1 MSLKTPSMKIIEVV
15 NNNPHKAIEIYNE
28 KLIRELLEKA
38 DEAYHEEGAPI
49 FSDAVYDVLRD
60 AYPRED
66 VGAAVSDGQGKV
78 QLPYWLGSM
87 DKRHGGVALKEPL
100 VISDKLDGVS
110 GLLVVSQN
118 GAQLL
123 TRGNGS
129 VGRDISGII
138 PHLNL
143 KVPKRPMVIRGELV
157 MKRSVF
163 ATLRNGESN
172 ARNTVAG
179 FANSKRETKGLRKKI
194 DFVSYEVLE
203 PPDMKPSK
211 QMEFLKKQ
219 KMNPVRFEVVQ
230 EASDEHLSGLLHER
244 DASSEYDMDGLIVAR
259 DVEYVPVTKK
269 NPKHAFA
276 FKLNVMEQES
286 GETDVTKVEWRIS
299 KDGLLK
305 PTVHMKPL
313 NLKGVVIQK
322 ATGHNARFVVDQGLG
337 VGARIRIIRSGDVIP
352 RIVQVVAKTSPAMP
366 EVAYAWSDTKV
377 DLISK
382 SNDDT
387 ELKKKRLVYT
397 LSKLSFDN
405 MGEKTVHLLYDHGFD
420 TLGKILTLS
429 KQQVLS
435 VDKLKGKMGENL
447 LASIQKR
454 KEELRCIDYAVASN
468 AFGRGFSTSTLNTID
483 KVYPLMTGKPTL
495 DGLKAIDGI
504 GEITAKNY
512 MEGLPNFKQYVTK
525 NGLESTC
532 TAAASTSRAPQE
544 SPPVRKSN
552 LMEGRVVLITG
563 FRDADFEKQM
573 VEAGATMSKTMSKK
587 VNTLVFA
594 DGKEA
599 KSKGKIDA
607 AKERGD
613 VRVMSRS
620 ELERLI
626 GS

>member
-1 MSLKTPSMKIIEVV
+1 MSLKTPSMKIVDVV
-15 NNNPHKAIEIYNE
+15 KTDPHKAIQIYNE

-49 FSDAVYDVLRD
+49 LSDQVYDVLRD

-78 QLPYWLGSM
+78 KLPYWLGSM
-87 DKRHGGVALKEPL
+87 DKRRSGVSLKEPL

-110 GLLVVSQN
+110 GLLVVTEESVR
-118 GAQLL
+118 LL

-143 KVPKRPMVIRGELV
+143 KVPKKPMVIRGELV

-163 ATLRNGESN
+163 AGLRNGESN

-179 FANSKRETKGLRKKI
+179 FANSKREAKGLRKKI

-203 PPDMKPSK
+203 PPNMKPSR

-219 KMNPVRFEVVQ
+219 KMNPVRFEIVQ
-230 EASDEHLSGLLHER
+230 QASDEQLSTLLHER
-244 DASSEYDMDGLIVAR
+244 DGSSEYDMDGLIVAR

-286 GETDVTKVEWRIS
+286 GETVVTNVEWRIS

-366 EVAYAWSDTKV
+366 EVAYAWNDTKV

-382 SNDDT
+382 NQDNT
-387 ELKKKRLVYT
+387 ELNKKRLVYT

-435 VDKLKGKMGENL
+435 VDKLKGKLGENL

-454 KEELRCIDYAVASN
+454 KDELRCIDYAVASN
-468 AFGRGFSTSTLNTID
+468 AFGRGFSTSTLNSVD
-483 KVYPLMTGKPTL
+483 KVYPLMTGQPTL
-495 DGLKAIDGI
+495 EGLKAIEGI

-512 MEGLPNFKQYVTK
+512 LEGLPKFKEYVRK

-532 TAAASTSRAPQE
+532 AEASTSRAPQE
-544 SPPVRKSN
+544 SPPVRTSN
-552 LMEGRVVLITG
+552 IMEGRVVLITG
-563 FRDADFEKQM
+563 FRDADFEKQLL
-573 VEAGATMSKTMSKK
+573 EAGAAMSKTMSKK

-620 ELERLI
+620 EVERLI
-626 GS
+626 A